1 MAEEINKD
9 EKIPT
14 PEELG
19 IPSGSFDPMQTIR
32 MEGDMY
38 RGLLNSGHHSLFLRT
53 VAIIF
58 SVLFFLLPA
67 LLIFYF
73 IFFIP
78 QGESVNTGS
87 LMMTKAVLDPIFFL
101 GNVSG
106 LFSLKTFAFIYAVI
120 SFFVGASVIARNAE
134 EDPKNNENNR

>member
-1 MAEEINKD
+1 MPEEINKD

-19 IPSGSFDPMQTIR
+19 IPNGSFDPMQTIR

-38 RGLLNSGHHSLFLRT
+38 RGLLNSGHHSLFLR
-53 VAIIF
+53 VIAIIF

-67 LLIFYF
+67 LLIIYF
-73 IFFIP
+73 IFFVP
-78 QGESVNTGS
+78 QGESVNAGS

-101 GNVSG
+101 SNVSG
-106 LFSLKTFAFIYAVI
+106 LFSLKIFAFLYAAI
-120 SFFVGASVIARNAE
+120 SFFIGASVIARNAE
-134 EDPKNNENNR
+134 ARPKNNENNK